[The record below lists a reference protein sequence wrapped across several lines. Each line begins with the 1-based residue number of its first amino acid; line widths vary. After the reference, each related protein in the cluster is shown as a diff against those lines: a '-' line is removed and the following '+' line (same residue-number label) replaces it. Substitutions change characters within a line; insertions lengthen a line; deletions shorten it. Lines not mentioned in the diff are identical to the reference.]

1 MNAAGPRTTA
11 SATGLRQRMSCWL
24 ALQAMLGL
32 GLVCTAV
39 YLVIAMT
46 LSERQDETLNQ
57 KQAIVRHLVAEGR
70 ISHGAEDIK
79 HLLDDLLA
87 GHENLALRLQGPDGS
102 SLYDSSAAPSEL
114 KKFKRHSFALKSPDY
129 ATGPIRAE
137 LSLDTQDDDVLLS
150 RLALTLA
157 ASALI
162 GALLVSLGGFWVVH
176 SGLKPLHLLVEQTRR
191 LTPSLVDSR
200 LDGSVQPQEL
210 QPLIAQFNALLDRLE
225 AARGSVVNVT
235 SMWAIFGSAGAPAYT
250 ASKGAVAAVTR
261 SQAVAWAPRGVRVN
275 SIAPGWVETRISE
288 KARTDPERVARINQR
303 IPMGRWAQPHEVAT
317 VVRFLLS
324 DDAAY
329 VTGAMIPV
337 DGGYSVC

>member
-1 MNAAGPRTTA
+1 MKGGEDMTKDNDLPLAVV
-11 SATGLRQRMSCWL
+11 TGGGTGIGRAVGELL
-24 ALQAMLGL
+24 AQSGYRVCAIGL
-32 GLVCTAV
+32 D
-39 YLVIAMT
+39 
-46 LSERQDETLNQ
+46 RD
-57 KQAIVRHLVAEGR
+57 
-70 ISHGAEDIK
+70 
-79 HLLDDLLA
+79 DDLPAAIRFVRADVTDTEAAIAALPEGPVAALVNCA
-87 GHENLALRLQGPDGS
+87 GLLRHQAEWQVEGFELVMKVNLTAG
-102 SLYDSSAAPSEL
+102 
-114 KKFKRHSFALKSPDY
+114 F
-129 ATGPIRAE
+129 
-137 LSLDTQDDDVLLS
+137 
-150 RLALTLA
+150 TLA
-157 ASALI
+157 
-162 GALLVSLGGFWVVH
+162 
-176 SGLKPLHLLVEQTRR
+176 
-191 LTPSLVDSR
+191 
-200 LDGSVQPQEL
+200 
-210 QPLIAQFNALLDRLE
+210 NALLDRLE
-225 AARGSVVNVT
+225 AARGAVVNVT